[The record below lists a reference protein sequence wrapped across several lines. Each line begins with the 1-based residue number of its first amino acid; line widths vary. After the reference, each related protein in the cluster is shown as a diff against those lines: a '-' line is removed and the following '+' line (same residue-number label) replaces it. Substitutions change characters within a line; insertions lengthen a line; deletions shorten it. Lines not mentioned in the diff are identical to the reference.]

1 MTKTLLLLLVTLLGI
16 VPAQA
21 QAGETRQLVVNGVK
35 RTYYLHVPAKLQR
48 GAPLVIMLHGAGEE
62 GERAVSVPG
71 WQSLAD
77 SRKNNNSF
85 VVVGP
90 YGTLVDP
97 NRPQARDNPRFWNSG
112 GPDTPPSVAKSDDVA
127 FILALIAEIKRMA
140 DIDERQ
146 VYVAG
151 FSSGGN
157 MANRLG
163 QEIAGR
169 LAAVSASGSTMM
181 ELRAQPPSRGVP
193 ILISAGSLDEVAIG
207 VEGTIVQNW
216 RTLNQCAA
224 AQAVQAPANV
234 AIEVSRPCRNNSEV
248 RSLVMRGIGHTW
260 PTSWEEPVRLTTE
273 SWEFFQRFRLPAVP
287 TGN

>member
-16 VPAQA
+16 APA
-21 QAGETRQLVVNGVK
+21 QAGETRQLIVNGVK

-48 GAPLVIMLHGAGEE
+48 GAPLVIMLHGAGES
-62 GERAVSVPG
+62 GESAVPSTG
-71 WQSLAD
+71 WQYLAD
-77 SRKNNNSF
+77 SHKNNDSF
-85 VVVGP
+85 VVAGP
-90 YGTLVDP
+90 DGTLVYPD
-97 NRPQARDNPRFWNSG
+97 RPQTRDNPRFWNSG
-112 GPDTPPSVAKSDDVA
+112 GPDTPTSVAKSNDVG
-127 FILALIAEIKRMA
+127 FIIALIAEIKRMA

-169 LAAVSASGSTMM
+169 LAAISASGSTMM

-207 VEGTIVQNW
+207 VERTIVQNW

-224 AQAVQAPANV
+224 AQAIQAPANV
-234 AIEVSRPCRNNSEV
+234 VIEVSRPCRNNSEV
-248 RSLVMRGIGHTW
+248 RSLVMQGIGHTW
-260 PTSWEEPVRLTTE
+260 PTSTNEPVRLTNE
-273 SWEFFQRFRLPAVP
+273 SWEFFQRFRLPAAP